1 MRLSQFVQQYLVVR
15 SHQSEE
21 YKKAVQRAVRRFIQ
35 VNGDLLVNQI
45 SSEHFGQFMASLH
58 GSSYTLRGYMAMLK
72 AMLHE
77 AVEMGIIN
85 QLPRFPKIRLE
96 KKAPDAWDVDDVSRL
111 LAFVQTLPGTIG
123 EIPANLWW
131 SSLLLAAY
139 YTGLRLSGLL
149 NVRWWQVD
157 LGNGYLRALT
167 NKNKLEQ
174 VFAIPQDLVQIL
186 RQIKKPP
193 RERVWEHPYAEKWPC
208 KALRRIVD
216 SAAIP
221 APKSLHGQLF
231 QKMRRTCITWTA
243 VSDLSLATRVAGH
256 ASPDTTIRH
265 YVDPRMLGAIR
276 PVVPKIHVSLG

>member
-21 YKKAVQRAVRRFIQ
+21 YKKAVQRAARRFIQ
-35 VNGDLLVNQI
+35 VNGDLAINEI
-45 SSEHFGQFMASLH
+45 SSEHFGQFLASLR
-58 GSSYTLRGYMAMLK
+58 GSSFTLRGYMAMLK
-72 AMLHE
+72 AMLRE
-77 AVEMGIIN
+77 AVEMGIKDH
-85 QLPRFPKIRLE
+85 LPRFPKVRVE
-96 KKAPDAWDVDDVSRL
+96 KKAPDAWSIDDVSRL
-111 LAFVQTLPGTIG
+111 LAVVQTLPGTIG

-157 LGNGYLRALT
+157 LANGYLRALT

-186 RQIKKPP
+186 RQINKPA
-193 RERVWEHPYAEKWPC
+193 REKVWWHPYGSKWPC
-208 KALRRIVD
+208 RALRRIVD
-216 SAAIP
+216 RAGIP
-221 APKSLHGQLF
+221 APKHLHGQLF

-243 VSDLSLATRVAGH
+243 VADLSLATRVAGH
-256 ASPDTTIRH
+256 ASPNTTIRH

-276 PVVPKIHVSLG
+276 PVVPKINVSFR